1 MKYFEGVRVYAV
13 PVYPFKGRRCALTLP
28 GIGILC
34 SPCLVDNVPLLR
46 HEFGHILQRR
56 YFGWW
61 FFWFRVAPVSLW
73 SAVKA
78 AWNGGKSFYHADTW
92 TEWSANR
99 LSFAY
104 FNRPNDWVDWRFPRR
119 AHAQRTATKFPS
131 V

>member
-1 MKYFEGVRVYAV
+1 MKYFEGVRVFSV
-13 PVYPFKGRRCALTLP
+13 NFPPFSVRRCAVTLP

-34 SPCLVDNVPLLR
+34 SPCFADNVPLLR

-61 FFWFRVAPVSLW
+61 FYWFIVAPVSFW
-73 SAVKA
+73 SAVMA
-78 AWNGGKSFYHADTW
+78 ALFYKKKFFHADTW

-99 LSFAY
+99 LSYAY
-104 FNRPNDWVDWRFPRR
+104 FHHPSDWPDWRFPRF
-119 AHAQRTATKFPS
+119 AHYKRTGTEFPF

>member
-1 MKYFEGVRVYAV
+1 MKYFEGVRVFAV
-13 PVYPFKGRRCALTLP
+13 PIPPFSCRSCAVTLP
-28 GIGILC
+28 GVGILC
-34 SPCLVDNVPLLR
+34 SPSLVDNVYLLR

-61 FFWFRVAPVSLW
+61 FFWFKVAPVSLW

-78 AWNGGKSFYHADTW
+78 ALHGGKSFYHCDTW

-104 FNRPNDWVDWRFPRR
+104 FHQPADWPDWRFPRM
-119 AHAQRTATKFPS
+119 ACHQRKGTQFP
-131 V
+131 VA

>member
-1 MKYFEGVRVYAV
+1 MKFFEGVRVYVV
-13 PVYPFKGRRCALTLP
+13 PFYPFTKRRCALTLP

-34 SPCLVDNVPLLR
+34 SPSLVDNIPLLR

-73 SAVKA
+73 SAFRSA
-78 AWNGGKSFYHADTW
+78 CRFGKPFNHADTW

-104 FNRPNDWVDWRFPRR
+104 FKRPSDWPEWRFPRR
-119 AHAQRTATKFPS
+119 AYQQRMGVQFPS